1 MYCFQSGAKQDHIY
15 IENNVRPIWPR
26 YLLLIARIINLGSIE
41 FAHYF
46 AGSTVNSRSCG
57 QNSPNDVVVLATS

>member
-1 MYCFQSGAKQDHIY
+1 MYYFQPGAKQDHIY

-26 YLLLIARIINLGSIE
+26 YSLLIARIINLGSME

-46 AGSTVNSRSCG
+46 AGPIVNSRFCG
-57 QNSPNDVVVLATS
+57 QNSPKDVVVLATS